1 MGGIAAVGLLSLCEG
16 TLAWV
21 ALEHVEDI
29 GWISTR
35 VGWSPIVA
43 ITVSIN
49 LIRAFDRSVFRRD

>member
-35 VGWSPIVA
+35 WL
-43 ITVSIN
+43 VSYCGN
-49 LIRAFDRSVFRRD
+49 HGVDQPHPGIRPKCL